1 MVGTIVE
8 DNIYIRSRECIG
20 INILAS
26 YLVRCFKHCF
36 TRPFFVS
43 ITRSRPN
50 ESINGSPVQFI
61 EEINSLQRRTFSTCA
76 IEGREFVR
84 SIPLVATIVCAIIQ
98 HIACITLGIF
108 SKDFNTRC
116 RIFKVESIRVIYFS
130 HLISVC
136 IYTQILT
143 TRQFDRITTLHEFY
157 CYIVSIGRVNLNC
170 TTCDSQRVRCSS
182 KIRTRNG
189 CVSLVVFKDN
199 EILSSPV
206 SG

>member
-61 EEINSLQRRTFSTCA
+61 EEINSLQRRTFCACA
-76 IEGREFVR
+76 IEGREFVSRCCFRGICPVILIIITIQSIFISICTNDLHTIGSIIKCQRNR
-84 SIPLVATIVCAIIQ
+84 SV
-98 HIACITLGIF
+98 
-108 SKDFNTRC
+108 RC
-116 RIFKVESIRVIYFS
+116 RNLFVSTS
-130 HLISVC
+130 H
-136 IYTQILT
+136 ILT

-170 TTCDSQRVRCSS
+170 ATCDSQRVRCGS

-189 CVSLVVFKDN
+189 CVSLVVCKDN

-206 SG
+206 TG